1 MVLSACLLALGFV
14 ALPQQTQQALPGA
27 PGLRRLQV
35 PAGAERPIVHTTYDV
50 TLGRIASVV
59 EYGPDTQALGG
70 PQCFDNS
77 DFILPDTYVVTDPGQ
92 ELVNWGR
99 KNCTG
104 ASLLRRVTIGYLSE
118 AVRVQDG
125 GPGATLQV
133 ALYSGTRGFNSLG
146 TEIFRRTITGLPASR
161 DYNPPLTLLTL
172 DFGAHPLPLADGNF
186 GWGFLQ
192 LDGDSGPMLVQAPNT
207 LLGTADAMD
216 IYSPG
221 PAQPATYV
229 GTFNYSYC
237 HTVFG
242 VGCASTWMQLDEI
255 PLSETAR
262 TTVVNGSG
270 VNPVLLEELFPPR
283 IGQLWAARVDV
294 PNPCPGGVLCS
305 GNPDFTILMISA
317 AALATPIPT
326 PFGELLIDRTL
337 AVTPPMFGEGTYF
350 YAIPADTALVGR
362 VVFAQAVVLPPD
374 ALPRTTLTNALRL
387 RLGY

>member
-27 PGLRRLQV
+27 PGFRQVQV
-35 PAGAERPIVHTTYDV
+35 PAGVERPIVHTTYDV
-50 TLGRIASVV
+50 TLGRITSVV

-70 PQCFDNS
+70 PLCFDNS
-77 DFILPDTYVVTDPGQ
+77 DWVIEDTYVVTDPGQ

-99 KNCTG
+99 KNCAG
-104 ASLLRRVTIGYLSE
+104 ASLLRRVTIAYLSE
-118 AVRVQDG
+118 SVRVQDG
-125 GPGATLQV
+125 GPGGTLQI

-146 TEIFRRTITGLPASR
+146 TEIFRRTITGLPSR
-161 DYNPPLTLLTL
+161 TGAPIPPNNFLTL

-192 LDGDSGPMLVQAPNT
+192 LDGDTGPMLVFAPNVQ
-207 LLGTADAMD
+207 LGTADAMD

-221 PAQPATYV
+221 PARSETYV
-229 GTFNYSYC
+229 GTFNYSGC
-237 HTVFG
+237 TDLLG
-242 VGCASTWMQLDEI
+242 RGCASTWMQLDEI

-283 IGQLWAARVDV
+283 IGQLWAVRVDV
-294 PNPCPGGVLCS
+294 PNPCPGVPCS
-305 GNPDFTILMISA
+305 GNPDFTILMTSA

-326 PFGELLIDRTL
+326 SFGELLIDRTL
-337 AVTPPMFGEGTYF
+337 AVTPPMFGEATYF

-362 VVFAQAVVLPPD
+362 VLFAQAVVLPPD